1 MIKGENKMIGETPI
15 KKGAKKAVKYSVK
28 KTKGKKKGEK
38 DDEKDIVDEVTE
50 KKVTEESNKIDTEK
64 AVEVIKEV
72 VVRNPTGISEL
83 TLDRGKIELLKATI
97 ALGATDDELKMF
109 INVCTGM
116 GLSPFLKQVHMVK
129 RWNSKLGREVA
140 SIQVGI
146 DGFRSIAENTGAYAG
161 NSDPKMGEE
170 KEIEYISGKT
180 KGSMKV
186 PATATVTVYKMVQ
199 GTKCDFT
206 ATARWDE
213 FYPGDKM
220 GFMWRKMPNVMLGKC
235 AEAQALRKAFPKVL
249 GGVYAPEE
257 MDQAGPSAKGKP
269 KRTILQIAKSMISK
283 ETKVDTLFDFE
294 EKIKK
299 SDKYT
304 AKQKTEL
311 SGLIRARASEVESKE
326 NHDN

>member
-1 MIKGENKMIGETPI
+1 
-15 KKGAKKAVKYSVK
+15 
-28 KTKGKKKGEK
+28 
-38 DDEKDIVDEVTE
+38 
-50 KKVTEESNKIDTEK
+50 
-64 AVEVIKEV
+64 
-72 VVRNPTGISEL
+72 
-83 TLDRGKIELLKATI
+83 
-97 ALGATDDELKMF
+97 
-109 INVCTGM
+109 
-116 GLSPFLKQVHMVK
+116 MVK

-161 NSDPKMGEE
+161 NDDPVMGEDKE
-170 KEIEYISGKT
+170 MSFTQGKEIGK
-180 KGSMKV
+180 MNV
-186 PATATVTVYKMVQ
+186 PCTATVTVYKMVQ
-199 GTKCDFT
+199 GLKCVFV

-269 KRTILQIAKSMISK
+269 KRTTLQIAKSMITK
-283 ETKVDTLFDFE
+283 ETKVGTLFDFE

-311 SGLIRARASEVESKE
+311 SGMISERSAEIESKE
-326 NHDN
+326 NHDQA

>member
-1 MIKGENKMIGETPI
+1 MKNTESNKMIGETPV
-15 KKGAKKAVKYSVK
+15 KKGAKKPLKYSVK
-28 KTKGKKKGEK
+28 KPKAKKKDEKEEKKPEEVDPGKK
-38 DDEKDIVDEVTE
+38 
-50 KKVTEESNKIDTEK
+50 EE
-64 AVEVIKEV
+64 AVKLIQEV
-72 VVRNPTGISEL
+72 VVQNPTGISEL

-97 ALGATDDELKMF
+97 AQGATDDELKMF

-161 NSDPKMGEE
+161 NDDPIMGEE
-170 KEIEYISGKT
+170 IDAEGGFKAPSK
-180 KGSMKV
+180 
-186 PATATVTVYKMVQ
+186 ATVTVYKIVQ
-199 GTKCDFT
+199 GVKCDFV
-206 ATARWDE
+206 ATARWTE
-213 FYPGDKM
+213 FYPGAKM
-220 GFMWRKMPNVMLGKC
+220 GFMWKKMPNVMLGKC

-269 KRTILQIAKSMISK
+269 KRTTLQIAKSMITK
-283 ETKVDTLFDFE
+283 ETKVGTLFDFE

-311 SGLIRARASEVESKE
+311 SGMIRKRASEVEGNES
-326 NHDN
+326 HD

>member
-38 DDEKDIVDEVTE
+38 EEPEVEEPEKVDEKKTDEAV
-50 KKVTEESNKIDTEK
+50 KVIQ
-64 AVEVIKEV
+64 EV
-72 VVRNPTGISEL
+72 VVQNPTGISEL
-83 TLDRGKIELLKATI
+83 TLDRPKIELLKATI

-161 NSDPKMGEE
+161 NDDPVMGEDIDAE
-170 KEIEYISGKT
+170 GGFKAPS
-180 KGSMKV
+180 
-186 PATATVTVYKMVQ
+186 TATVTVYKMVQ
-199 GTKCDFT
+199 GLKCEFK
-206 ATARWDE
+206 ATARWSE
-213 FYPGDKM
+213 FYPGAKM

-269 KRTILQIAKSMISK
+269 KRTILQIAKSMIAK
-283 ETKVDTLFDFE
+283 ANKVDVLFDFE

-304 AKQKTEL
+304 DKQKTEL
-311 SGLIRARASEVESKE
+311 STMIRKRASEVESKE
-326 NHDN
+326 NHDD